1 MEIRKKNKYFWFF
14 ICYFV
19 MCSESSNIGLVG
31 LKSKSTGKRP
41 SQYCLI
47 HYTQLQLSIVNQ
59 AILAWSALSIC
70 LQLYI
75 VNQAILAW
83 SF

>member
-1 MEIRKKNKYFWFF
+1 
-14 ICYFV
+14 

-47 HYTQLQLSIVNQ
+47 HCTQLQLSIVNQ

-70 LQLYI
+70 LQLYLYSESSNI
-75 VNQAILAW
+75 GLGVLDLKNFKNLLQ
-83 SF
+83 